1 MAFGRSGHRGRET
14 MHKRIGLILVLT
26 VVLVG
31 SSVGPGQAWHRP
43 YRFRPPGVVIVPRVV
58 VPVAPWWYPYPPVVI
73 DAYPRVVE
81 RLPPIALP
89 QSPPPS
95 WYFCDN
101 PPGLLPVCP
110 TVPWGVEA
118 GAGHTSTITIGRIE
132 IWLSHGSCCCRC

>member
-14 MHKRIGLILVLT
+14 MHKRIGLILALT

-43 YRFRPPGVVIVPRVV
+43 YGFRPPGVVIVPRVV
-58 VPVAPWWYPYPPVVI
+58 VPVAPWWYPYPPVVF
-73 DAYPRVVE
+73 DAYPCVVE

-89 QSPPPS
+89 PSPPPS

-101 PPGLLPVCP
+101 PQGYYPYVQQCPGGWKQ
-110 TVPWGVEA
+110 VPA
-118 GAGHTSTITIGRIE
+118 TPPQSQ
-132 IWLSHGSCCCRC
+132 